1 MRRPIGNAIHTSA
14 VPAVAT
20 WALALEAAPGSSISV
35 WSQVRRW
42 RQSVPAREQPG
53 RTYWR
58 RSNSQHLQ
66 PSLPPSKLG
75 GRLHNVQSLAVKKES
90 VIPNNSFSRGNAGW
104 LSGMASASNWLRVRS
119 ICAEVNFIARS
130 IGGSRRTPRAAR
142 LHKVGNAIVRLELH
156 GVS

>member
-1 MRRPIGNAIHTSA
+1 MRRPIENAIHTFA

-58 RSNSQHLQ
+58 RSNSQDLQ
-66 PSLPPSKLG
+66 PSLPEG
-75 GRLHNVQSLAVKKES
+75 AA
-90 VIPNNSFSRGNAGW
+90 I
-104 LSGMASASNWLRVRS
+104 S
-119 ICAEVNFIARS
+119 IHC
-130 IGGSRRTPRAAR
+130 
-142 LHKVGNAIVRLELH
+142 
-156 GVS
+156 